1 MGKKRVL
8 EPEGQV
14 DVGQVEPGR
23 PDFNDL
29 LADRV
34 LGQLDLASLASK
46 LAPDLAARLAGTI
59 RLEALSERV
68 FEKLAD
74 RLANDPVIVEAI
86 AMQLASLMDE
96 KIAGEIPRS

>member
-1 MGKKRVL
+1 MAKKRAL
-8 EPEGQV
+8 EPDGQV
-14 DVGQVEPGR
+14 DAGKVEPGK

-59 RLEALSERV
+59 QLDALGDLV

-74 RLANDPVIVEAI
+74 RLASDPIIVEAV
-86 AMQLASLMDE
+86 ALQLSRIMDVSTSGSP
-96 KIAGEIPRS
+96 KP